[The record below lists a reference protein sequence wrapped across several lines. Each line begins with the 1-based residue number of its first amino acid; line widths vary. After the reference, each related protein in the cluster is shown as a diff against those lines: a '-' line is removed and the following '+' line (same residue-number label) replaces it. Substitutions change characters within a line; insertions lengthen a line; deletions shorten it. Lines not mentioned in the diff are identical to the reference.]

1 MMKLDEAL
9 VGVTRLGCDTAPIIY
24 FVEAHPQYD
33 SLITSV
39 FQHVANGTVTAVTS
53 VIALSEVLIQPLRQA
68 NAVLQ
73 QEYRDLLLH
82 SANFQTLAISAEIA
96 ERGAELRARH
106 NLRTPDAL
114 QVATSLV
121 AGCEAFL
128 TNDRGLQRV
137 TELRVLVLDDLEL

>member
-1 MMKLDEAL
+1 
-9 VGVTRLGCDTAPIIY
+9 VTRLDVALAAVTRLASDTAPIIY
-24 FVEAHPQYD
+24 FVEAQPRYD
-33 SLITSV
+33 LLVMNV
-39 FQHVANGTVTAVTS
+39 FQRIANGAIIGVTS
-53 VIALSEVLIQPLRQA
+53 VITLSEVLIQPLRQG

-73 QEYRDLLLH
+73 QDYRDLLLH
-82 SANFQTLAISAEIA
+82 SANFQTLSITPEIA
-96 ERGAELRARH
+96 ERGAELRARY

-114 QVATSLV
+114 QVATGLV